1 MNGHGPNRKGERT
14 NMDCLITSE
23 KNGVMILKLNRP
35 EKLNSLNDDLL
46 SALARA
52 FDDAKTRTSIRAI
65 LLLGEGKSFCAG
77 ADINRLAECDAQLGL
92 EFAKK
97 GQAVFNALERL
108 GKPSLAAI
116 HGHVLGGGCELAM
129 SAHLRMAHTKT
140 FLGQPEV
147 KLGVIP
153 GYGGTQRLSRLVGR
167 SRAIDLCISGRFIDA
182 NTALNWGLVN
192 WVVEDDLEQQ
202 ALDYLSKVAQLPV
215 IAIQGILDS
224 IIVGGDL
231 GLPQALDLEALQF
244 AKSCA
249 SYDKQEGVNAF
260 LEKRQPQ
267 FKGC

>member
-1 MNGHGPNRKGERT
+1 
-14 NMDCLITSE
+14 MDCLITSE
-23 KNGVMILKLNRP
+23 KKGVLILRLNRP

-46 SALARA
+46 QALARA
-52 FDDAKTRTSIRAI
+52 IDHAKTSASIRGV
-65 LLLGEGKSFCAG
+65 LLVGEGKSFCAG
-77 ADINRLAECDAQLGL
+77 ADINRLAECDAQLGF
-92 EFAKK
+92 EFARK
-97 GQAVFNALERL
+97 GQTVFSALERL

-129 SAHLRMAHTKT
+129 SAHLRMAHVHT

-202 ALDYLSKVAQLPV
+202 ALDYLYKVVELPP
-215 IAIQGILDS
+215 IAIQGVLES
-224 IIVGGDL
+224 VLVGEDL
-231 GLPQALDLEALQF
+231 GLSQALDFEALQF
-244 AKSCA
+244 AKTCA
-249 SYDKQEGVNAF
+249 SYDKEEGVKAF